1 MHWNVC
7 SYHVSESAYERL
19 SNFGNWMAKKEK
31 KNKVIHSKPSI
42 CASETFVI

>member
-19 SNFGNWMAKKEK
+19 SNFGNWMEKRKKIK
-31 KNKVIHSKPSI
+31 LYT
-42 CASETFVI
+42 ASPRFVRVKRS

>member
-31 KNKVIHSKPSI
+31 KIKLYT
-42 CASETFVI
+42 ASPRFVRVKRS

>member
-31 KNKVIHSKPSI
+31 NKVMHSKPSI